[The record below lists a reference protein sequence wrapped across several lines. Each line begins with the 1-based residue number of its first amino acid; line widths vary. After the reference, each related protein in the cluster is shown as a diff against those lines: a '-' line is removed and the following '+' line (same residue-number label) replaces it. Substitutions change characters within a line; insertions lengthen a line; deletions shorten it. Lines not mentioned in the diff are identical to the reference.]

1 MRSIGLIIY
10 LVIGVLVASARDY
23 LGDVGSLGGVL
34 NLVLAVLL
42 WPLVLL
48 GVKFNISFGGGDGDG
63 KNKSLGLLFGAP
75 LAYACASVANI
86 SKASKNFR
94 KGAFQKHAHTGE
106 H

>member
-1 MRSIGLIIY
+1 SIGLIIY
-10 LVIGVLVASARDY
+10 LVIGVLIASARDY

-48 GVKFNISFGGGDGDG
+48 GVKFNISFGGGDG
-63 KNKSLGLLFGAP
+63 KNKSLGLLLGAP

-94 KGAFQKHAHTGE
+94 KGSSRNTLIPESTKHPR
-106 H
+106 